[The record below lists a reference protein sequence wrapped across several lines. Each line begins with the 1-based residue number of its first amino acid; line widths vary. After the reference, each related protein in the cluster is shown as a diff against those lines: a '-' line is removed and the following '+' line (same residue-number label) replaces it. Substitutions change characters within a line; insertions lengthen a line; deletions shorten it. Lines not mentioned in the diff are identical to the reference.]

1 MLRSILRAKPKED
14 PPEDLGLTG
23 EGVERKKIA
32 VLDTAYRNYKPHRTK
47 FSEASKA
54 HVEQKKKLM
63 GKLHEMQ
70 DQLPKDEAGNPF
82 YVTSDD
88 IRLTL
93 EVNEKLSICEE
104 ADAE

>member
-1 MLRSILRAKPKED
+1 MLRSILRAKASD

-32 VLDTAYRNYKPHRTK
+32 ALDTAYRAYKPKRTA

-54 HVEQKKKLM
+54 HVEAKKALM
-63 GKLHEMQ
+63 AKVHAHA
-70 DQLPKDEAGNPF
+70 DQLPKDDAGNPF

-88 IRLTL
+88 MRLTL
-93 EVNEKLSICEE
+93 ELNEKLSIDAEETEE
-104 ADAE
+104 A

>member
-1 MLRSILRAKPKED
+1 MAKEPAA
-14 PPEDLGLTG
+14 DLGLTG

-32 VLDTAYRNYKPHRTK
+32 ALDTAYRTYKPHRSK

-63 GKLHEMQ
+63 AKIHEHA
-70 DQLPKDEAGNPF
+70 DQLPKDEAGNAF

-88 IRLTL
+88 MRLTL
-93 EVNEKLSICEE
+93 ETAEKLSIDVEE
-104 ADAE
+104 SEE

>member
-1 MLRSILRAKPKED
+1 MLRTTLRAKPQQD

-23 EGVERKKIA
+23 PGVEREKIA
-32 VLDTAYRNYKPHRTK
+32 ALDTAYRNYKPHRQK

-63 GKLHEMQ
+63 TKLHEHA
-70 DQLPKDEAGNPF
+70 DQLPKDEAGNAF

-88 IRLTL
+88 MRLTL
-93 EVNEKLSICEE
+93 ESTEKLSIALE
-104 ADAE
+104 ADEE

>member
-1 MLRSILRAKPKED
+1 MLKDILRAKASD
-14 PPEDLGLTG
+14 PPDDLGLTG

-32 VLDTAYRNYKPHRTK
+32 VLDTAYRNYKPHRSK

-63 GKLHEMQ
+63 AKLHEFK
-70 DQLPKDEAGNPF
+70 DELPQDEAGNPF

-88 IRLTL
+88 MRLTL
-93 EVNEKLSICEE
+93 ELNEKLSIALE
-104 ADAE
+104 ADEE